1 MPADVEMVR
10 ADISDPD
17 QAIKAAAGASVI
29 YQAANPAYHEWHR
42 YFPGLQAGAIAAA
55 RTTGAILVSIENLYG
70 YDPSNPIHE
79 GSPIAPRSKKG
90 ALRAK
95 MAADLMSAH
104 ARGEVRAT
112 ALRSSDYYGP
122 GVLGS
127 AFGERFFIPLLHGKP
142 GQILGARDL
151 PHSYAYIEDVA
162 TAAVTLAQHPEALGR
177 AWITPHAPAST
188 QGQMA
193 SAAAEALGVE
203 PRVSVITPLM
213 MRLAGLFVPG
223 ARASIE
229 MMYEFTEPF
238 VVDSSRIEKSFRL
251 SSTPMDEGLR
261 RTAKWFRSSAQS

>member
-1 MPADVEMVR
+1 MPPDVEMVK
-10 ADISDPD
+10 ADISDPA
-17 QAIKAAAGASVI
+17 QATKAAEGATVI
-29 YQAANPAYHEWHR
+29 YQATNPAYHEWHR

-55 RTTGAILVSIENLYG
+55 RTSGAILVSIENLYG
-70 YDPSNPIHE
+70 YESSKPIHE
-79 GSPIAPRSKKG
+79 DSPIAPSSKKG

-127 AFGERFFIPLLHGKP
+127 AFGERFFIPLLKGKP
-142 GQILGARDL
+142 GQILGSRDQ

-162 TAAVTLAQHPEALGR
+162 TAAATLAQRPEALGQ
-177 AWITPHAPAST
+177 AWIAPHAPAWT
-188 QGQMA
+188 QGQMS
-193 SAAAEALGVE
+193 SAAAEALSVE
-203 PRVSVITPLM
+203 PRISVVTPM
-213 MRLAGLFVPG
+213 MIRLAGLFVPG

-238 VVDSSRIEKSFRL
+238 VVDTSRVEKTYGLVPTPIE
-251 SSTPMDEGLR
+251 EGIR
-261 RTAKWFRSSAQS
+261 RTAAWYRSSAQF